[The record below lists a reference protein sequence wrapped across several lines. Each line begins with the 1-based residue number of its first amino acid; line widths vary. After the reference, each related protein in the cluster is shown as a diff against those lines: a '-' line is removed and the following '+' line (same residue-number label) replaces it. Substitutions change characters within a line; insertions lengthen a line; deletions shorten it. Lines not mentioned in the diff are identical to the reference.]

1 MKQLDGLTGLIGILV
16 TALFLLVVLWFAKNY
31 WPKI

>member
-1 MKQLDGLTGLIGILV
+1 MPKLDGVTGLIGILV
-16 TALFLLVVLWFAKNY
+16 TALFLLVVLWFAKTY